1 MAMRI
6 RMSFPVGAVMVLLS
20 SCAVGPNYQPPRP
33 ETEAPATFL
42 AQDPGAAGE
51 PVVADWWAA
60 LRAPVLD
67 RLISEALASNADLA
81 AAEAR
86 VQQSRALVRISG
98 AQYYPTFNAD
108 GRVSRDKLSRNGEN
122 LALIPFEPPRTEFT
136 DYRLGFDAVWEIDL
150 AGKTRRDVEATVARL
165 GSSEE
170 LRNDARSVLTAEVAS
185 AYVDYLAAMARLHV
199 AEADRSRAAEVL
211 ELDALQVR
219 AGTLSET
226 DRRRVE
232 AEARNA
238 EAAVPPLAAARDAA
252 MLQLVAL
259 TGTSRDAVAALLAD
273 ATALPEAPQAAPVG
287 LPGDVLRRR
296 PDVRHAERELA
307 AATADVG
314 SAIAARFPRLTLVGD
329 AGWDSVQP
337 GKLVQS
343 ASRYWNIGPQL
354 TVPIF
359 SAGRL
364 RAQSEAAASSRDAAE
379 ASYRAAVL
387 RAVADAETG
396 LVRLAADRE
405 RQRSVTA
412 SAQALAVAA
421 QHEQLRYGA
430 GEASRI
436 EVLQAERALD
446 AAEDGRIAEQA
457 QVLKDYVSL
466 GKSLG
471 FGWQERVGAA
481 VAARADAGRAGEPTL
496 KAP

>member
-1 MAMRI
+1 
-6 RMSFPVGAVMVLLS
+6 MVLLS
-20 SCAVGPNYQPPRP
+20 SCAVGPNYEPPRA
-33 ETEAPATFL
+33 ESQAPATFL
-42 AQDPGAAGE
+42 AQDPGTDGE
-51 PVVADWWAA
+51 PVVVDWWAA
-60 LRAPVLD
+60 LRAPMLD
-67 RLISEALASNADLA
+67 RLVAGALAGNADLA

-98 AQYYPTFNAD
+98 AQYYPSFNAD
-108 GRVSRDKLSRNGEN
+108 GRVSRDKLSRDGEN

-170 LRNDARSVLTAEVAS
+170 LRNDARAVLTAEVAS
-185 AYVDYLAAMARLHV
+185 AYVDYLAATARLRL

-211 ELDALQVR
+211 QLDALQER

-226 DRRRVE
+226 DRRRGE

-252 MLQLVAL
+252 MLQLVEL
-259 TGTSRDAVAALLAD
+259 TGTTRDAVAALLAD
-273 ATALPEAPQAAPVG
+273 ATALPDEPLAAPVG

-337 GKLVQS
+337 GKLIQS
-343 ASRYWNIGPQL
+343 ASRYWNVGPQL

-364 RAQSEAAASSRDAAE
+364 RAQSAAAASARDAAE

-387 RAVADAETG
+387 RAVADAETC
-396 LVRLAADRE
+396 LVRLRADRQ
-405 RQRSVTA
+405 RQRAVTA
-412 SAQALAVAA
+412 SAQTLAVAA
-421 QHEQLRYGA
+421 QHEQLRYDA
-430 GEASRI
+430 GDASRV
-436 EVLQAERALD
+436 EVLRAERALD
-446 AAEDGRIAEQA
+446 AAEDGRIAARA

-471 FGWQERVGAA
+471 FGWQERVGPA
-481 VAARADAGRAGEPTL
+481 VAAH
-496 KAP
+496 

>member
-1 MAMRI
+1 M
-6 RMSFPVGAVMVLLS
+6 
-20 SCAVGPNYQPPRP
+20 
-33 ETEAPATFL
+33 
-42 AQDPGAAGE
+42 
-51 PVVADWWAA
+51 
-60 LRAPVLD
+60 
-67 RLISEALASNADLA
+67 
-81 AAEAR
+81 
-86 VQQSRALVRISG
+86 
-98 AQYYPTFNAD
+98 
-108 GRVSRDKLSRNGEN
+108 
-122 LALIPFEPPRTEFT
+122 
-136 DYRLGFDAVWEIDL
+136 
-150 AGKTRRDVEATVARL
+150 
-165 GSSEE
+165 
-170 LRNDARSVLTAEVAS
+170 
-185 AYVDYLAAMARLHV
+185 
-199 AEADRSRAAEVL
+199 
-211 ELDALQVR
+211 
-219 AGTLSET
+219 
-226 DRRRVE
+226 
-232 AEARNA
+232 
-238 EAAVPPLAAARDAA
+238 
-252 MLQLVAL
+252 
-259 TGTSRDAVAALLAD
+259 
-273 ATALPEAPQAAPVG
+273 
-287 LPGDVLRRR
+287 
-296 PDVRHAERELA
+296 RELA

-396 LVRLAADRE
+396 LVRLVADRE

-421 QHEQLRYGA
+421 KHEQQRYGA

-471 FGWQERVGAA
+471 FGWQDRVGAA
-481 VAARADAGRAGEPTL
+481 VAARADAGRGGEPTL